1 MTHCVQFMPK
11 PVAAVSKMSTNQLV
25 FLVIES
31 DIFDEIQEVISKYQ
45 EVF

>member
-11 PVAAVSKMSTNQLV
+11 PIAVVSNMSTDQLV

-31 DIFDEIQEVISKYQ
+31 DISDEI
-45 EVF
+45 